1 MDDHLIVVNGVG
13 SLPPCQTSVADT
25 HTHCQT
31 PLVVL
36 VKPSVNTTNVWLTC
50 SGGSYSAT
58 ANHSAVRES
67 FVKNQL

>member
-36 VKPSVNTTNVWLTC
+36 VKPSVNTTRVPMY
-50 SGGSYSAT
+50 GSHALVGAT
-58 ANHSAVRES
+58 LQQPIILQSENHS
-67 FVKNQL
+67 